1 MRSILKYICLAVIV
15 MVAGSCSTT
24 RALQEGEYR
33 LTRNRIDIT
42 NDNDFNTNQLT
53 PYLQQRVDTWNPGLY
68 IYNWANGR
76 GNWWDRF
83 VKSIGVP
90 PVAFNEDLVS
100 STINNFSNHLT
111 RLGYYESKIESDIV
125 LKGKRKVEVIYTVTL
140 GKRIP
145 IEGIEIVLPERGE
158 FTNDFIADTS
168 FTIKVGDWLSEDALE
183 KETVRSAARMRNL
196 GYYDFNKNHYFF
208 EADTLTEPGKA
219 YLKLTIKEYTR
230 NEKPSEAEPIR
241 KFYFNDVSITYPK
254 TMKVKSSVLKDLN
267 TIVPGDLYSEDIVNN
282 SYSRFSSLNIFSSV
296 NIGMTPVDTNLVN
309 AEIKLSQSKAQ
320 GFKFNVE
327 GSSNTTGLLGISP
340 QISYFHKNIFNGGE
354 WLNLSFMG
362 NFQFKFND
370 DARSNEF
377 GFGAGLSFP
386 RLFPLPYSYIKSG
399 TLPRTEINLS
409 YNYQD
414 RPEYTR
420 NIISTVLGY
429 NGNSK
434 NRYFYQVYPIQL
446 NIINIFN
453 LDENFYKTLAGD
465 PFMRNAYQNHFDLG
479 SGAIIN
485 YTTNPENIPTYDYH
499 YVRFQFDI
507 AGNLLSAFKPLM
519 RKDASGAGMIW
530 STPFSQFIRAEATFG
545 KTWVFGRHDGQSIA
559 TRVLA
564 GAGIA
569 YGNST
574 SLPFE
579 KHFYSGGS
587 NSMRGWQV
595 RTLGPGIS
603 QRDQSF
609 VIPNQTGDMKLEAN
623 FEYRFDIVWKI
634 AGAGFIDVGNV
645 WTLNDKTSN
654 EESMFKWRR
663 FGESLAANWG
673 VGLRFNLGFLLL
685 RFDWGFKVHDPAREN
700 KWVGPDKWLKSDG
713 SAFHF
718 GVGYPF

>member
-1 MRSILKYICLAVIV
+1 
-15 MVAGSCSTT
+15 
-24 RALQEGEYR
+24 
-33 LTRNRIDIT
+33 
-42 NDNDFNTNQLT
+42 
-53 PYLQQRVDTWNPGLY
+53 
-68 IYNWANGR
+68 
-76 GNWWDRF
+76 
-83 VKSIGVP
+83 
-90 PVAFNEDLVS
+90 
-100 STINNFSNHLT
+100 
-111 RLGYYESKIESDIV
+111 
-125 LKGKRKVEVIYTVTL
+125 
-140 GKRIP
+140 
-145 IEGIEIVLPERGE
+145 
-158 FTNDFIADTS
+158 
-168 FTIKVGDWLSEDALE
+168 
-183 KETVRSAARMRNL
+183 
-196 GYYDFNKNHYFF
+196 
-208 EADTLTEPGKA
+208 
-219 YLKLTIKEYTR
+219 
-230 NEKPSEAEPIR
+230 
-241 KFYFNDVSITYPK
+241 
-254 TMKVKSSVLKDLN
+254 
-267 TIVPGDLYSEDIVNN
+267 
-282 SYSRFSSLNIFSSV
+282 
-296 NIGMTPVDTNLVN
+296 
-309 AEIKLSQSKAQ
+309 
-320 GFKFNVE
+320 
-327 GSSNTTGLLGISP
+327 
-340 QISYFHKNIFNGGE
+340 
-354 WLNLSFMG
+354 MG

-700 KWVGPDKWLKSDG
+700 KWVGPNKWLKSDG
-713 SAFHF
+713 SAFHL